1 MHIKGQVLTDCS
13 NNPTKAVFFL
23 ENTLNTCI
31 KVTMISQDVFQTLG
45 SSLLVFETIQTVKEL
60 TLLSLIG
67 SFLLLLFLGNS
78 LVVGQ

>member
-1 MHIKGQVLTDCS
+1 MHIKGQMLTDCS
-13 NNPTKAVFFL
+13 NNTAKTIFLL

-67 SFLLLLFLGNS
+67 SFLILLLLGNS